1 MESQTMSELQNLYL
15 SASGMDEFQFRSGV
29 SETAPMPGDQA
40 PWMGGEPA
48 STPWMGGAPAST
60 PWMGGAPAST
70 PWMGG
75 EPASTPWMGG
85 EPASIGAASVGQP
98 LDPGMAIDPPGT
110 VITPGPAMSEL
121 TESLD
126 AATTMAMSDQSGA
139 HMVGDGLWFDLG

>member
-40 PWMGGEPA
+40 
-48 STPWMGGAPAST
+48 
-60 PWMGGAPAST
+60 